1 MAQNFGGRIGTD
13 WRDSQPWWPPEPTA
27 PDGAP
32 NVILVVLDDV
42 GYAQLGC
49 YGSDIETPVIDSLA
63 ATGVRLA
70 NFHTTSLCSPT
81 RACLLT
87 GRNHHRSGMGRVADL
102 AIGFPGYWGKP
113 PRENGYLS
121 ETLRAAGYAT
131 YAIGKWHLSPEDET
145 NMAASR
151 ATWPLARGFDRW
163 YGFHGGETHQFVPA
177 LYHDNHSVRPPKSIE
192 DGYHLTEDLADRA
205 IEFLGDLRAVDAA
218 RPFFLYFATGAC
230 HSPHQPP
237 RRWLDRYRGR
247 FDIGWDA
254 WREQIFARQL
264 GAGLLPASTELSPR
278 PAWVPAWDS
287 LGDQDRAVAARFME
301 CFAGFLSHADEQVGR
316 VLDFVRER
324 GELDNTIVCVVS
336 DNGASAE
343 GGAEGSINDVRML
356 NIDPAQ
362 PAEMFARLDEIGGPL
377 THNNYPWGWTMA
389 GNTPFRR
396 WKREVH
402 EGGVADPCIISW
414 PLGTVATSTG
424 EASTG
429 EASTGEASTVEAGA
443 IRHQFAHAIDV
454 LPTLAELAGVSLPA
468 EIDGTAQTELDGQSL
483 VYLLPAT
490 GATAPERHETQ
501 YFEMFGSRAI
511 YHRGW
516 KAVAF
521 HPIGPLYDDQ
531 NPNAPFDADVWE
543 LYHVAEDLS
552 ESRDVAQEHPELLAE
567 LVELWWAQARGNQV
581 LPLDNRVLW
590 ALVHPKPDHRKPRDE
605 YEYFQGGA
613 QVPESVAVNVRN
625 RSHELV
631 VDVTIPGPPSAADPA
646 DPADR
651 ADPAAI
657 PAASD
662 GVLLAL
668 GSALGGWSLHILA
681 GRIRYVHNLY
691 GKERHV
697 IESAELITPGD
708 HRIEYAF
715 AKDAGLGGAGV
726 LRCDGREVGRGVIPR
741 FTPSGFNGVGA
752 GLTCG
757 YEWGPAV
764 GGGYTAPFRFA
775 GIIRHAVV
783 RTNGPVVRDPLAEL
797 EAILAEQ

>member
-1 MAQNFGGRIGTD
+1 LRQEFGGRIGRD
-13 WRDSQPWWPPEPTA
+13 WRDSVPWWPAEPA
-27 PDGAP
+27 PPAGAP
-32 NVILVVLDDV
+32 NVVLVVLDDV

-49 YGSDIETPVIDSLA
+49 YGSDIETPVLDGLA
-63 ATGVRLA
+63 AGGVRLS
-70 NFHTTSLCSPT
+70 NFATTSLCSPT

-102 AIGFPGYWGKP
+102 AVGYPGYWGRP

-121 ETLRAAGYAT
+121 EILRAAGYAT
-131 YAIGKWHLSPEDET
+131 YAVGKWHLSPEDET

-177 LYHDNHSVRPPKSIE
+177 LYCDNHSVRPPASIE
-192 DGYHLTEDLADRA
+192 DGYHLTDDLADRA
-205 IEFLGDLRAVDAA
+205 IEFLGDLRAVDAG

-237 RRWLDRYRGR
+237 PRWRERYRGR
-247 FDIGWDA
+247 FGLGWDA
-254 WREQIFARQL
+254 WREQAFARQL
-264 GAGLLPASTELSPR
+264 SAGLFPSSTALSPR
-278 PAWVPAWDS
+278 PDWVPAWDS
-287 LGDQDRAVAARFME
+287 IGAQGQAVAARFME

-316 VLDFVRER
+316 VLAFLDELGERE
-324 GELDNTIVCVVS
+324 NTIVVVVS

-343 GGAEGSINDVRML
+343 GGASGSINDVRML
-356 NIDPAQ
+356 NLDPA
-362 PAEMFARLDEIGGPL
+362 PEEEMHARLDEIGGPR

-402 EGGVADPCIISW
+402 QGGIADPCIISW
-414 PLGTVATSTG
+414 PAGDI
-424 EASTG
+424 EQ
-429 EASTGEASTVEAGA
+429 GA
-443 IRHQFAHAIDV
+443 IRGQFTHAIDI
-454 LPTLAELAGVSLPA
+454 LPTLAELAGVALPA
-468 EIDGTAQTELDGQSL
+468 EIDGVTQSAIDGVSFAC
-483 VYLLPAT
+483 LLPAG
-490 GATAPERHETQ
+490 GAEAPERHQTQ

-511 YHRGW
+511 YHQGW
-516 KAVAF
+516 KAVTF

-531 NPNAPFDADVWE
+531 DPNAPFETDTWE

-552 ESRDVAQEHPELLAE
+552 ESRNLADQHPDLLRELIGRWWQEAE
-567 LVELWWAQARGNQV
+567 RNQV

-590 ALVHPKPDHRKPRDE
+590 AVVHPKPDRRRPRE
-605 YEYFQGGA
+605 RFRYFQGGA

-625 RSHELV
+625 RSHALV
-631 VDVTIPGPPSAADPA
+631 ADVVIADPG
-646 DPADR
+646 R
-651 ADPAAI
+651 A
-657 PAASD
+657 D
-662 GVLLAL
+662 GVLLAM
-668 GSALGGWSLHILA
+668 GSALGGWSLHIIG

-697 IESAELITPGD
+697 VESAETLTAGD
-708 HRIEYAF
+708 HRIGYAF
-715 AKDAGLGGAGV
+715 TKDDGLGGTGV
-726 LRCDGREVGRGVIPR
+726 LSCDGREVGRAVIPR

-764 GGGYTAPFRFA
+764 GDGYTAPFRFP
-775 GIIRHAVV
+775 GTIRRALVET
-783 RTNGPVVRDPLAEL
+783 RGPVVRDPLAEL
-797 EAILAEQ
+797 EAILSEQ

>member
-1 MAQNFGGRIGTD
+1 MAHEFGGIIGRD
-13 WRDSQPWWPPEPTA
+13 WRESEPWWPSEPA
-27 PDGAP
+27 PPPGAP
-32 NVILVVLDDV
+32 NIVLVVLDDV

-49 YGSDIETPVIDSLA
+49 YGSDIRTPVLDGLA
-63 ATGVRLA
+63 SRGVRLA

-87 GRNHHRSGMGRVADL
+87 GRNHHRSGMGRIADL
-102 AIGFPGYWGKP
+102 AIGYPGYWGKP

-121 ETLRAAGYAT
+121 EILRAAGYAT
-131 YAIGKWHLSPEDET
+131 YAVGKWHLSPEDET

-177 LYHDNHSVRPPKSIE
+177 LCHDNHSVRPPKSIE
-192 DGYHLTEDLADRA
+192 DGYHLTEDLADHA
-205 IEFLGDLRAVDAA
+205 IEFVGDLRSVDAD

-237 RRWLDRYRGR
+237 ARWLEPYLGR
-247 FDIGWDA
+247 FDLGWDA
-254 WREQIFARQL
+254 WRERVFEHQL
-264 GAGLLPASTELSPR
+264 ATGLLPSSTALSQR
-278 PAWVPAWDS
+278 PDWVPAWRS
-287 LGDQDRAVAARFME
+287 LDRRQRAVAARFME
-301 CFAGFLSHADEQVGR
+301 CFAGFLSHADEQIGR
-316 VLDFVRER
+316 ILGFISEL
-324 GELDNTIVCVVS
+324 GESDATIVLIVS

-343 GGAEGSINDVRML
+343 GGAQGSINDIRML
-356 NIDPAQ
+356 NIDPASEE
-362 PAEMFARLDEIGGPL
+362 EMFARLDEIGGPL

-414 PLGTVATSTG
+414 PGGAL
-424 EASTG
+424 EP
-429 EASTGEASTVEAGA
+429 GA
-443 IRHQFAHAIDV
+443 IRHQFTHAIDV
-454 LPTLAELAGVSLPA
+454 LPTVTELAGIELPA
-468 EIDGTAQTELDGQSL
+468 QIEGIEQAPVDGVSFA
-483 VYLLPAT
+483 YLLAAE
-490 GATAPERHETQ
+490 GRAAAERHDTQ

-516 KAVAF
+516 KAVTF

-531 NPNAPFDADVWE
+531 NPNAPFDDDVWE
-543 LYHVAEDLS
+543 LYHVAQDLS
-552 ESRDVAQEHPELLAE
+552 ETRDLAGEHPRLLAE
-567 LVELWWAQARGNQV
+567 LIELWWQEARRNQV

-590 ALVHPKPDHRKPRDE
+590 SIVHPKPDRRRPRE
-605 YEYFQGGA
+605 RYRYFPGGA
-613 QVPESVAVNVRN
+613 QVPETVAVNVRN
-625 RSHELV
+625 RSHSLI
-631 VDVTIPGPPSAADPA
+631 VDLTTGEP
-646 DPADR
+646 
-651 ADPAAI
+651 PAA
-657 PAASD
+657 D

-668 GSALGGWSLHILA
+668 GSVLGGWSLHILG
-681 GRIRYVHNLY
+681 GRLRYVHNLY

-697 IESAELITPGD
+697 VESAEVIPAGE
-708 HRIEYAF
+708 HRVEYEF
-715 AKDAGLGGAGV
+715 TKDEGLGGSGV

-764 GGGYTAPFRFA
+764 GTGYAAPFPFA
-775 GIIRHAVV
+775 GTIHGAWVLAV
-783 RTNGPVVRDPLAEL
+783 GPVLRDPLAEL
-797 EAILAEQ
+797 EAILSEQ